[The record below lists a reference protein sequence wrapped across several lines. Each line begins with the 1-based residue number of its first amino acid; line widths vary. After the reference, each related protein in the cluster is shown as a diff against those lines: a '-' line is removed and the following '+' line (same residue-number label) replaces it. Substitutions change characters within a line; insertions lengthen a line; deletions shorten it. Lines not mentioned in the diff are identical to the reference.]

1 MRGNEVD
8 HHFSLLK
15 IKESIHETKKM
26 KEKKLRLDSDGMQ
39 FNEQLAHLAREWG
52 TNVKVIHAIFFLCR
66 YCYY

>member
-26 KEKKLRLDSDGMQ
+26 KEKNSDWILMACS
-39 FNEQLAHLAREWG
+39 L
-52 TNVKVIHAIFFLCR
+52 TSS
-66 YCYY
+66 